1 MVIKIILLCF
11 IGLLY
16 SCGSN
21 LDKQFNKKIN
31 IDLEYNNIRKQL
43 DVEKGDIESIEDK
56 ILKCTIEKNGKY
68 GKCYDKLMPYNHE
81 TCDNETKVKVIYLN
95 FIIPGFTIKTIDPYS
110 PIICKC
116 ISENIPMSDCTLIK
130 NIVLSRWYHNSKTE
144 RDNLKYL
151 EQRKNLQKQ
160 VFYYIDSALKTY
172 INANICVTF
181 ICESYGGKI
190 AVFFINDSYDDIVS
204 TRSRVSICKLITLHS
219 PLYEMDLAKYM
230 VSSNKQ
236 MMLSNLNNL
245 IGSLKKIVDIKK
257 YVHIFTTLELLNSA
271 LYHNTYKIL
280 GKSEIDDVNIDVAL
294 AKILKHGIKI
304 VNIIGTPNTLNIFN
318 LKFDYNTLLDIAKNI
333 HKLISKMYQDI
344 MNGMALKMVLNEAL
358 SFLRN
363 TYTDILGDI
372 LDQINIDAIC
382 DNIPSPDLCQ
392 SILGNLKELLQDLI
406 DIYSKSDY
414 INSDFLVTVSQI
426 VKNSNLIRDIS
437 NSRNEV
443 RIYKSNNIIYITV
456 PQMQHIGN
464 PTNDDLNKMYEN
476 LKCMN
481 IW

>member
-1 MVIKIILLCF
+1 MMVKIILLCF
-11 IGLLY
+11 IGILY
-16 SCGSN
+16 SCGNN
-21 LDKQFNKKIN
+21 LDNQLNKKIN
-31 IDLEYNNIRKQL
+31 IDLEYNKIRKQL
-43 DVEKGDIESIEDK
+43 NVEKNNVESIEDK
-56 ILKCTIEKNGKY
+56 ILECTIEKNGKY
-68 GKCYDKLMPYNHE
+68 GRYYDKLRPYNRE

-95 FIIPGFTIKTIDPYS
+95 FIIPGFTVKTIDPYS
-110 PIICKC
+110 PIICRC

-130 NIVLSRWYHNSKTE
+130 NIVLSRWYHDGATE

-160 VFYYIDSALKTY
+160 VFYYIDAVLKTY

-204 TRSRVSICKLITLHS
+204 TRARVSICKLVTLHS

-230 VSSNKQ
+230 ISSNKR
-236 MMLSNLNNL
+236 MMLSNLNNF

-257 YVHIFTTLELLNSA
+257 YGRIFTTLELLNPA

-280 GKSEIDDVNIDVAL
+280 GKSDIDNINIDVAL

-304 VNIIGTPNTLNIFN
+304 VNIIGTPDTLNILN
-318 LKFDYNTLLDIAKNI
+318 LKFNHNTLLDTVKNI

-344 MNGMALKMVLNEAL
+344 INGVALKMVLNEAL
-358 SFLRN
+358 SFLKN
-363 TYTDILGDI
+363 TYTDALGDI
-372 LDQINIDAIC
+372 LDQINIDTIC
-382 DNIPSPDLCQ
+382 DNIPSTDLCQ

-406 DIYSKSDY
+406 GIYSKSDY
-414 INSDFLVTVSQI
+414 INSDFLVTVSQT
-426 VKNSNLIRDIS
+426 VKNSNIIKDIS
-437 NSRNEV
+437 NSRDEV
-443 RIYKSNNIIYITV
+443 RIYESNNIIYVTV

-464 PTNDDLNKMYEN
+464 PTNDDLNKIHEN
-476 LKCMN
+476 LKSMN